1 MVLILSASAQH
12 VNVEVILREAPS
24 SPGSRHIE
32 QLLDDFHHTGPNGT
46 HVCLVL
52 EVLGPNIPT
61 VIEERYSAGR
71 LPADIACSVAWQVAL
86 TIGFLHKNNVAHG
99 GKLSLIFFTYCVNS
113 SNQRQC

>member
-61 VIEERYSAGR
+61 VIDDI
-71 LPADIACSVAWQVAL
+71 LLADFLRTLRVAL
-86 TIGFLHKNNVAHG
+86 H
-99 GKLSLIFFTYCVNS
+99 GKLLS
-113 SNQRQC
+113 R